1 MKHCWNFEKEEYYDL
16 EIVETLGCNKVRCL
30 GCYQTRIMKEHC
42 NCPDCCCGDKDC
54 SGKEFLEKEEA
65 EQ

>member
-1 MKHCWNFEKEEYYDL
+1 MKTIKDGWRF
-16 EIVETLGCNKVRCL
+16 T
-30 GCYQTRIMKEHC
+30 MKEHC

-54 SGKEFLEKEEA
+54 SGKEFLEEEVA

>member
-30 GCYQTRIMKEHC
+30 GCYQTHEV
-42 NCPDCCCGDKDC
+42 
-54 SGKEFLEKEEA
+54 EE
-65 EQ
+65 